1 MVVRLK
7 SGDVMSMFY
16 RDNNAYI
23 MCENMLDTTIIE
35 DEHVDLIITS
45 PPYNLDIS
53 YKNSSDNLKYEDYLK
68 FTQDWLEKCLRLAK
82 PDGRLCVNVPLD
94 TGKGGSKSIGSDI
107 TTIAK
112 DVGWKYRSTIVWNK
126 GKVNGSIAKGS
137 YKSASAPNVIAPVEL
152 IIVFYKHSWKKIT
165 KGESDITDDEFKAW
179 TDGNWIFPGERR
191 KKDGHPAPFPE
202 ELPKRCIKLFSYVG
216 DIVLD
221 PFMGSG
227 TTVVVAN
234 KLGRKAIGIE
244 VSRDYCEMAL
254 DRLMKV

>member
-1 MVVRLK
+1 M
-7 SGDVMSMFY
+7 GMFY

-23 MCENMLDTTIIE
+23 MCENMLETSVIE
-35 DEHVDLIITS
+35 DEHVDLIVTS

-53 YKNSSDNLKYEDYLK
+53 YKKTNDNLDYEEYLN
-68 FTQDWLEKCLRLAK
+68 FTRTWLKKCLDLVK
-82 PDGRLCVNVPLD
+82 SDGRLCLNVPLD
-94 TGKGGSKSIGSDI
+94 VGKGGYKSIGSDI
-107 TTIAK
+107 TKIAQE
-112 DVGWKYRSTIVWNK
+112 VGWKYRTTIIWNK
-126 GKVNGSIAKGS
+126 GKVNGSLAKGS
-137 YKSASAPNVIAPVEL
+137 YKSASAPNVISPVEL
-152 IIVFYKHSWKKIT
+152 IIVLYKNSWKKLS
-165 KGESDITDDEFKAW
+165 KGKSDISEDEFKAW
-179 TDGNWIFPGERR
+179 TDGNWCFPGERR

-227 TTVVVAN
+227 TTVVAAN

-244 VSRDYCEMAL
+244 ISRDYCEIAL